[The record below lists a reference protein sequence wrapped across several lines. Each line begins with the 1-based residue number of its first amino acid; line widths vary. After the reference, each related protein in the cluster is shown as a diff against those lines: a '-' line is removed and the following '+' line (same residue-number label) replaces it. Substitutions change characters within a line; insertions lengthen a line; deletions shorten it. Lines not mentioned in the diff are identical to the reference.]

1 MPNNNTT
8 FNPEILKNI
17 LPQLLQKVDLPSLL
31 SMLKSKVNLS
41 PDYYVGKTVNQLSSI
56 RDQKLRVANMLDLTI
71 NFLQNA
77 DLSKFSPI
85 NGESAE
91 KTKLNLSAEEVLGKT
106 IEFLTTLKDY
116 TSNLKNTN
124 ITDTIKNNLS
134 KNGSNFNIEDY
145 TNKLSEILEKL
156 KGVNN
161 N

>member
-31 SMLKSKVNLS
+31 SMLKSKANLS
-41 PDYYVGKTVNQLSSI
+41 PEYYVGKTVNQLSSI

-77 DLSKFSPI
+77 DFSKFSPS
-85 NGESAE
+85 NEERTE
-91 KTKLNLSAEEVLGKT
+91 KTKINLSAEEVLGKT

-116 TSNLKNTN
+116 TTNLKTTN
-124 ITDTIKNNLS
+124 ITDTIKNNLA
-134 KNGSNFNIEDY
+134 KTGSNINIEDY

-156 KGVNN
+156 KGVSNK
-161 N
+161 

>member
-41 PDYYVGKTVNQLSSI
+41 PEYYVGKTVNQLSSI

-77 DLSKFSPI
+77 DFSKFSPS
-85 NGESAE
+85 NEERTE
-91 KTKLNLSAEEVLGKT
+91 KTKINLSAEEVLGKT

-116 TSNLKNTN
+116 TTNLKTTN
-124 ITDTIKNNLS
+124 ITDTIKNNLA
-134 KNGSNFNIEDY
+134 KTGSNINIEDY

-156 KGVNN
+156 KGVSNK
-161 N
+161 

>member
-1 MPNNNTT
+1 MPNYNTT
-8 FNPEILKNI
+8 FNPEILKNV

-41 PDYYVGKTVNQLSSI
+41 PEYYVGKTVNQLSSI

-77 DLSKFSPI
+77 DFSKFSPS
-85 NGESAE
+85 NEERTE
-91 KTKLNLSAEEVLGKT
+91 KTKINLSAEEVLGKT

-116 TSNLKNTN
+116 TSNLKTTN
-124 ITDTIKNNLS
+124 ITDTIKNNLA
-134 KNGSNFNIEDY
+134 KTGSNINIEDY

-156 KGVNN
+156 KSVNN
-161 N
+161 

>member
-1 MPNNNTT
+1 
-8 FNPEILKNI
+8 
-17 LPQLLQKVDLPSLL
+17 
-31 SMLKSKVNLS
+31 MLKSKVTLS

-77 DLSKFSPI
+77 DFSKFSPI
-85 NGESAE
+85 NEERAE
-91 KTKLNLSAEEVLGKT
+91 KTKMNLNAEEVLGKT

-116 TSNLKNTN
+116 TSNLKTTN

-156 KGVNN
+156 KSVNN
-161 N
+161 